1 MALLSVLLVDT
12 HPTIFWIRKIWTEMC
27 ALKLFLNF

>member
-12 HPTIFWIRKIWTEMC
+12 HPTIFWIREIQIEMC
-27 ALKLFLNF
+27 APKLFLNF